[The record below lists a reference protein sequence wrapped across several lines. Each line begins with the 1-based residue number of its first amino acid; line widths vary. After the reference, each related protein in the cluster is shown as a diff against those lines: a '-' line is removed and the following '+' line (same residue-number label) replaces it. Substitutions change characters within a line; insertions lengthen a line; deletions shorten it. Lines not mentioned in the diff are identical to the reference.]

1 MDTTLDR
8 GDGSGFKNP
17 NARRGTQAPNF
28 KNFKNLKKVV
38 NINDVYRISNKEKDK
53 LGEGS
58 FGAVKRVERIS
69 TGTKHALKTI

>member
-1 MDTTLDR
+1 
-8 GDGSGFKNP
+8 
-17 NARRGTQAPNF
+17 
-28 KNFKNLKKVV
+28 LKKIS
-38 NINDVYRISNKEKDK
+38 NINEIYRISNKKEDK